1 MHRIFPRT
9 PNARWQRAQETS
21 KASTVRIAATRSAT
35 TNIKHNLKQSYTP
48 ELVSFASHTA
58 ISRTFNSLFKV
69 LFTFPSLYLFAIG
82 LEPVFSFRRQ
92 LPPILRTNS
101 KVRDS
106 PATHRTHRTFSE
118 RRGFHPLCRLLPKKL
133 TPTSAPVTH
142 L

>member
-1 MHRIFPRT
+1 MHRTLPQT

-21 KASTVRIAATRSAT
+21 KASSFRTTATRSAT
-35 TNIKHNLKQSYTP
+35 ADIHHNLKQSHTP

-69 LFTFPSLYLFAIG
+69 LFTFPSLYLYAIG
-82 LEPVFSFRRQ
+82 LGSIFSFRRQ

-106 PATHRTHRTFSE
+106 LDTYRTNKTISE
-118 RRGFHPLCRLLPKKL
+118 RRGFHPLCRQFPMKL
-133 TPTSAPVTH
+133 TPTPALVKH

>member
-1 MHRIFPRT
+1 MHRTLPQT

-21 KASTVRIAATRSAT
+21 KASSFRITATRSAT
-35 TNIKHNLKQSYTP
+35 ANIHHNLKQSHTP

-69 LFTFPSLYLFAIG
+69 LFTFPSQYLFAIG
-82 LEPVFSFRRQ
+82 LEPIFSFRRR
-92 LPPILRTNS
+92 LPPVLRTNS

-106 PATHRTHRTFSE
+106 PARHRTHRTFSE

-133 TPTSAPVTH
+133 TPTSVLVTH